1 MLRPLCDLSFRDAFL
16 ALARHRSPTD
26 ELRCRALLD
35 LLETCQVL
43 DLALRRELGAS
54 GLTESGFLVLAHLIP
69 NAPGEGGAHTCL
81 AQSLRLSRPAFA
93 EVLGRLEISGLVTQR
108 RSLRDRGDLAIMA
121 TDLGREAFSN
131 ALARSVEAFV
141 RAAGTLDDRETAVV
155 ELAGIRLREAFAPE
169 PSL

>member
-1 MLRPLCDLSFRDAFL
+1 MLRPLCDLSFRDVFL

-43 DLALRRELGAS
+43 DRALRRELEAS

-69 NAPGEGGAHTCL
+69 HGPGEGGAHTCL
-81 AQSLRLSRPAFA
+81 AQTLHLSRPALA
-93 EVLGRLEISGLVTQR
+93 EVLGRLEISALVTRR
-108 RSLRDRGDLAIMA
+108 RSLGDRGDLAIVA
-121 TDLGREAFSN
+121 TDLGREVFSN
-131 ALARSVEAFV
+131 ALARSVDAFV

-155 ELAGIRLREAFAPE
+155 ELAGIRLREAFASD